1 MQDVTIIGGGPAGL
15 FASFYAG
22 LRGMSVRIIDVQD
35 KLGGKMQIYPE
46 KIIWDIGGVAPKPC
60 NEIIKDMI
68 NQGLHF
74 NPKVNL
80 NERVTDIRKIE
91 ERHFEVETDSGKIYE
106 SKAVIFAVGGGII
119 NPKPL
124 QIKDAKRYRLTNLH
138 YVVQS
143 FSKFKGKDILIS
155 GGGNTALDWARD
167 LANIANSIT
176 LVYRKSDIKG
186 YEAMI
191 SVLKALNVNLLPKT
205 QIKELI
211 GDNKCECI
219 KEVKLENIET
229 GEVTTQAFDDVIV
242 SHGFDHENPLLK
254 DCTSKLDLYDE
265 YRVKGFG
272 NTTTNIPGIFACGDI
287 VHHDAKVHLIASAF
301 SDAGNAA
308 NLAKT
313 YIDPD
318 AYKEGYVS
326 SHNDVFK
333 ESNKKVINQ
342 YI

>member
-91 ERHFEVETDSGKIYE
+91 ERHFEVETDSGKIYD

-124 QIKDAKRYRLTNLH
+124 QIKDAERYRLTNLH

-211 GDNKCECI
+211 GDNKCKCI

-242 SHGFDHENPLLK
+242 SLVMVLIMRIHYLK
-254 DCTSKLDLYDE
+254 T
-265 YRVKGFG
+265 
-272 NTTTNIPGIFACGDI
+272 
-287 VHHDAKVHLIASAF
+287 VHLNLIYTMNIVLKALATRQQIFLASLLVGI
-301 SDAGNAA
+301 SYIMMLKYTSL
-308 NLAKT
+308 LARLVMLEMQQT
-313 YIDPD
+313 
-318 AYKEGYVS
+318 
-326 SHNDVFK
+326 
-333 ESNKKVINQ
+333 
-342 YI
+342 

>member
-1 MQDVTIIGGGPAGL
+1 
-15 FASFYAG
+15 
-22 LRGMSVRIIDVQD
+22 MSVRIIDVQD

-80 NERVTDIRKIE
+80 NERVTDIRKIA
-91 ERHFEVETDSGKIYE
+91 ERHFEVETDSGQIYE
-106 SKAVIFAVGGGII
+106 SKTVIFAVGGGII

-124 QIKDAKRYRLTNLH
+124 QIKDAERYRLTNLH

-155 GGGNTALDWARD
+155 GGGNTAIDWARD

-219 KEVKLENIET
+219 KVKLENIET
-229 GEVTTQAFDDVIV
+229 GELR
-242 SHGFDHENPLLK
+242 HKRLMMLLLVMVLIMRIHYLK
-254 DCTSKLDLYDE
+254 T
-265 YRVKGFG
+265 
-272 NTTTNIPGIFACGDI
+272 
-287 VHHDAKVHLIASAF
+287 VHLNLIYTMNIALKA
-301 SDAGNAA
+301 
-308 NLAKT
+308 LAT
-313 YIDPD
+313 RQQIFLASLLVGILYIMMLKYTSLL
-318 AYKEGYVS
+318 ARLVMLWK
-326 SHNDVFK
+326 
-333 ESNKKVINQ
+333 SNKLS
-342 YI
+342 